1 MMAIG
6 AVTALSPDE
15 HITGMFTAL
24 EIEYAA
30 ANVGVAYNIH
40 LPNITKYMDENKAI
54 IFKKKKNA
62 QNNDIRPKY
71 RLILRMDKLTTILDI
86 YDYLNPSVR
95 FFHDK
100 FQGQKRFRVLTNHEI
115 TILDKYKHTDIY
127 TRRYPIYIIFI

>member
-54 IFKKKKNA
+54 IKKKKT

-71 RLILRMDKLTTILDI
+71 RLILGMDKLTTILDI
-86 YDYLNPSVR
+86 YDYLHPPIR
-95 FFHDK
+95 FDFSTINFRDK
-100 FQGQKRFRVLTNHEI
+100 NGFE
-115 TILDKYKHTDIY
+115 Y
-127 TRRYPIYIIFI
+127 YPITK